1 MNPNKATNAI
11 QAVNAPGGEG
21 ARTRVLHLIGS
32 SAGVGRRSPE
42 WCPGRN
48 DQELLRG
55 RSRAL
60 GVASEDGEAAED
72 GLLPAAQCGR
82 S

>member
-1 MNPNKATNAI
+1 M
-11 QAVNAPGGEG
+11 
-21 ARTRVLHLIGS
+21 LIGS

-42 WCPGRN
+42 WCPGRT

-55 RSRAL
+55 RSLAL

-72 GLLPAAQCGR
+72 GLLPAVHVSGASRDEKPGTGGGGEEP
-82 S
+82 